1 MEVIAANRG
10 VRYIDQPFALFRAA
24 PGHLARLLVPDRS
37 KFLVLDPEEEIRVRS
52 FVEGLMDGSVQV
64 NAPWAP
70 WRRTFHWR
78 TERVVLKIV
87 SAKTLI
93 DWFDRTFDL
102 HIVYSTRH
110 PIPASLSVLRNGW
123 ELSAPPYLRNSHFIE
138 AHLTDAQLAFGHDVL
153 RSGSPLEQHVLGW
166 ALENLVPLRLLPER
180 PRWLYVSYEQAMLD
194 PEGTIA
200 SLAEHLDLPD
210 RNRMEKQV
218 RVASRSTRKSHST
231 YDPAGETRARLRAW
245 RRHVSEEDE
254 RAAMRILDVFEID
267 LYQIGKDMPMRT
279 GEAPGTRSPSS

>member
-1 MEVIAANRG
+1 MEVIAANHG

-24 PGHLARLLVPDRS
+24 PGHLAQLLIPDRS
-37 KFLVLDPEEEIRVRS
+37 KFLTLDPEEELRVRR
-52 FVEGLMDGSVQV
+52 FVEGLLDGSVQV

-78 TERVVLKIV
+78 TDRVVLKIV

-102 HIVYSTRH
+102 RIVYSTRH

-123 ELSAPPYLRNSHFIE
+123 ELSAPPYLRNPHFIE
-138 AHLTDAQLAFGHDVL
+138 AHLTDAQLALGHDVL
-153 RSGSPLEQHVLGW
+153 RSGAPLEQHVLGW
-166 ALENLVPLRLLPER
+166 TLENLVPLRLLPER
-180 PRWLYVSYEQAMLD
+180 PLWLFVSYEQAMLD

-200 SLAEHLDLPD
+200 SLVEHLDLPD
-210 RNRMEKQV
+210 RDRMEKQV

-231 YDPAGETRARLRAW
+231 YDPADETRARLRAW

-254 RAAMRILDVFEID
+254 RAAMRILDAFEID
-267 LYQIGKDMPMRT
+267 LYQASEDLPTTMRET
-279 GEAPGTRSPSS
+279 TNQPPAS